1 MLELGAFLGC
11 FFFPKMADTMS
22 RKWALT
28 VVATIFVIR
37 ANMQTAA
44 PDFSVLIGGRTITG
58 IGVGTMALGAPLYIS
73 EIAPPQIRGALL
85 VLESISIV
93 SGVVIAYWI
102 TYGTRNIAG
111 EASFRLPSDLQ
122 MISAI
127 AIGGGIHFF
136 PFSPPRLALRGR
148 DDDCLASL
156 AKLRRLLPNDDRVQ
170 TEYRGIVA
178 EVQSQEDNAREIS
191 SWKVGT

>member
-28 VVATIFVIR
+28 VIATIFVIG
-37 ANMQTAA
+37 AIMQTAA
-44 PDFSVLIGGRTITG
+44 PDFSVLVSGRTITG
-58 IGVGTMALGAPLYIS
+58 IGVGTMALEAPMYIS

-102 TYGTRNIAG
+102 LYGTRNIVG
-111 EASFRLPSDLQ
+111 EASFRLPSGLQ
-122 MISAI
+122 MISAV

-136 PFSPPRLALRGR
+136 PISPPWLA
-148 DDDCLASL
+148 
-156 AKLRRLLPNDDRVQ
+156 
-170 TEYRGIVA
+170 
-178 EVQSQEDNAREIS
+178 
-191 SWKVGT
+191 